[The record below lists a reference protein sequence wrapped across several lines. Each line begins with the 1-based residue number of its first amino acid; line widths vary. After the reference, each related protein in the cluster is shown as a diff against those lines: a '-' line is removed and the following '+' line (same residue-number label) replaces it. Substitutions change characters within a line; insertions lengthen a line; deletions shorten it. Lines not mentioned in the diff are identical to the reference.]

1 MAIKTSLLQQGE
13 QLRQSIK
20 NNAEQGTAAHPRT
33 NIIKKEDISIRKNSV
48 IPSYNKEIEN
58 MSAIERLKYEYGV
71 EKNIVL
77 TKENVQQ
84 NRELIE
90 NYIQYFSVYPD
101 SE

>member
-1 MAIKTSLLQQGE
+1 MAIRSSLLQKGE
-13 QLRQSIK
+13 QLRQSI
-20 NNAEQGTAAHPRT
+20 NNNTKQDSAAHPRSKIDE
-33 NIIKKEDISIRKNSV
+33 NADISIQKNSV

-58 MSAIERLKYEYGV
+58 MTAIERLKYEYGV

-90 NYIQYFSVYPD
+90 KYIQYFSAYPD